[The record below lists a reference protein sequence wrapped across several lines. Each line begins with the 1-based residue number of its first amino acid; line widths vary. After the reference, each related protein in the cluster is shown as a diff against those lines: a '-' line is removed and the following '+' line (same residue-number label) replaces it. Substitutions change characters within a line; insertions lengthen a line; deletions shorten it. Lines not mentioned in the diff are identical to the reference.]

1 MRHIRTFLIGAAALA
16 LPFAA
21 SLLPAGMPFASAA
34 QAQQSPGFFVP
45 NQAPAAGPGPR
56 VAPTPQA
63 PAGNAAAPRPGPG
76 PRAPAPLPQQAQGFG
91 PGEDLPELPPVPLPP
106 PPELPALAKG
116 TAAPIPSLGVLG
128 VPEIMRAST
137 AAQSVERAVEERRR
151 KVAEDAQKEQ
161 AALRELEAAL
171 GNDRAKLTPEQQRNR
186 ERELR
191 ERIINAQ
198 RVFRE
203 RSTNIQQ
210 AAQYGI
216 AQIEQTLVSVI
227 RQVAESRG
235 MNMVLHRSQ
244 VALNINEFDITDLVV
259 EQLNKVLPSV
269 LIPPDGANIPDF
281 AKKNAPAT
289 PAAAAAPAPTT
300 PATQAAPVS
309 PTPAKQ

>member
-1 MRHIRTFLIGAAALA
+1 MPLSSAALA
-16 LPFAA
+16 
-21 SLLPAGMPFASAA
+21 
-34 QAQQSPGFFVP
+34 QQNPGFFVP
-45 NQAPAAGPGPR
+45 NSQPAAGPGPR
-56 VAPTPQA
+56 VAPSPQG
-63 PAGNAAAPRPGPG
+63 PALGGATVARPGPG
-76 PRAPAPLPQQAQGFG
+76 PRAPSPVQIPQQAQGLA
-91 PGEDLPELPPVPLPP
+91 PGEDLQDLPPVPLPA
-106 PPELPALAKG
+106 PPEIAALPKG
-116 TAAPIPSLGVLG
+116 PAAPVASIGVLG
-128 VPEIMRAST
+128 VPEIMRASS
-137 AAQSVERAVEERRR
+137 AAQLVEHAVEDRRR

-171 GNDRAKLTPEQQRNR
+171 GNERAKLSPEQQRNR

-198 RVFRE
+198 RVFRD

-235 MNMVLHRSQ
+235 MNLVLHRSQ

-269 LIPPDGANIPDF
+269 LIPPDGANVADF

-289 PAAAAAPAPTT
+289 PAAAPAAPAPAAPAT
-300 PATQAAPVS
+300 PA
-309 PTPAKQ
+309 PAKQ